1 MGGVG
6 NLSTATFT
14 QIPDYKTSKKNDIS
28 KKYSKQA
35 LRQGKLREI
44 TKCLLTWFSKIQADI
59 FNNIS
64 EGTAFFLL
72 KTLKKEGC
80 DFRNIGKY
88 ILPTVKSALLLLF
101 NISLCTVEVN
111 VYK

>member
-1 MGGVG
+1 MFV
-6 NLSTATFT
+6 N
-14 QIPDYKTSKKNDIS
+14 
-28 KKYSKQA
+28 
-35 LRQGKLREI
+35 R
-44 TKCLLTWFSKIQADI
+44 FSKIQVDI

-88 ILPTVKSALLLLF
+88 ILPTVKSALRLLF
-101 NISLCTVEVN
+101 NISLCTVELN